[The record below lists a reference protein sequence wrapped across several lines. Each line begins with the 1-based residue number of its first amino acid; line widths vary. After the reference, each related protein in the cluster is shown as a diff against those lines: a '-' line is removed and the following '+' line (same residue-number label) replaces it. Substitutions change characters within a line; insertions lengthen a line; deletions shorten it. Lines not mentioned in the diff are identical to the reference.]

1 MRRGILTLTLQ
12 TTERL
17 KMRVRLNGWQ
27 RIGIILSVVWAV
39 TGYLW
44 EETSIM
50 RRNLDMATL
59 DEKLCLEYPQAY
71 AADVDCVDKF
81 RKSYDFLVKGTAPI
95 TNAAIVGLV
104 PIPFAW
110 LTVYALIGLW
120 RWIRRGFN
128 T

>member
-1 MRRGILTLTLQ
+1 M
-12 TTERL
+12 
-17 KMRVRLNGWQ
+17 
-27 RIGIILSVVWAV
+27 VWAV

-95 TNAAIVGLV
+95 TNGAMWAWSRSLSRGLS
-104 PIPFAW
+104 FMRSSAFG
-110 LTVYALIGLW
+110 AG
-120 RWIRRGFN
+120 
-128 T
+128 